1 MSALRRRDATSA
13 SKMRRKTPFL
23 AACGCGCVSAPVARD
38 SVGLCFA
45 CLRAIA
51 CDATKGNIFGL
62 LSWIVGLQL

>member
-1 MSALRRRDATSA
+1 MSA

-23 AACGCGCVSAPVARD
+23 AARGCGFLSAPIGRD
-38 SVGLCFA
+38 STGLCLT

-51 CDATKGNIFGL
+51 CDATKGYIFGL